1 NVRKQRDQLDQSA
14 LTQFLSEGIGLV
26 MDAEDQ
32 LEQWIHQP
40 DARASLQLLEEEL
53 VALGKHAATA
63 GLTEIEKLALA
74 LAEVYRQVLQ
84 QHIAKSEDAVALLE
98 DSHEALMVMIDCLA
112 AGLTVRPADELIEQL
127 ADLPNI
133 APYQAFEA
141 GDAVAVE
148 EELVE
153 EVAVVIDEPQQP
165 VPPLLATDT
174 SAVEETTSQAAFED
188 QVDPD
193 LLAIFLEEAD
203 EIMLEI
209 SEQLHSWQNDPQNL
223 HPVQLLQRGLHTLKG
238 GARMA
243 DISALGNLGHE
254 LENLYEGLANGQLQ
268 ANTTLFSLLHACQDR
283 LAEMVDE
290 LRNEVM

>member
-1 NVRKQRDQLDQSA
+1 
-14 LTQFLSEGIGLV
+14 
-26 MDAEDQ
+26 
-32 LEQWIHQP
+32 P

-153 EVAVVIDEPQQP
+153 EVAVVIDEDRKSTRLNSSH
-165 VPPLLATDT
+165 V
-174 SAVEETTSQAAFED
+174 S
-188 QVDPD
+188 
-193 LLAIFLEEAD
+193 
-203 EIMLEI
+203 I
-209 SEQLHSWQNDPQNL
+209 SY
-223 HPVQLLQRGLHTLKG
+223 
-238 GARMA
+238 A
-243 DISALGNLGHE
+243 
-254 LENLYEGLANGQLQ
+254 
-268 ANTTLFSLLHACQDR
+268 
-283 LAEMVDE
+283 
-290 LRNEVM
+290 